1 MAFPFLTVFI
11 VFVVFLAIRYRS
23 IANRRAKRMDAYWD
37 RQERAEH
44 TPAKDLT
51 NLPYIKVPLRQ
62 LPLDETEEDEELA
75 TLIGS
80 IRELSHL
87 PLLNLNGKDNAYLK
101 ETYGTDNFDYMTT
114 VADNFD
120 RLQMLLVDYAKV
132 LMQKERIN
140 DAILILEYG
149 VSIGS
154 DISSNYTLLGEC
166 YQTTGQLDKIPA
178 LKEKL
183 QQLHLLLEPS
193 ILSYLDS
200 LENQ

>member
-1 MAFPFLTVFI
+1 M
-11 VFVVFLAIRYRS
+11 
-23 IANRRAKRMDAYWD
+23 
-37 RQERAEH
+37 
-44 TPAKDLT
+44 
-51 NLPYIKVPLRQ
+51 
-62 LPLDETEEDEELA
+62 EEDEEVA
-75 TLIGS
+75 QMIGA
-80 IRELSHL
+80 IREISHL

-101 ETYGTDNFDYMTT
+101 ETYGADNFDYMTT

-132 LMQKERIN
+132 LMQKDRIN

-149 VSIGS
+149 VSVGS

-166 YQTTGQLDKIPA
+166 YQATGQLSKIPA

-183 QQLHLLLEPS
+183 QQLHMLLEPS